1 VTVSGSEGR
10 RREDVAPSRIL
21 GAARRLI
28 SAGGLASASIGDI
41 AAEAGVSKALVH
53 YHFGDKET
61 LLARLAGDLAHE
73 IVTREAG
80 SLDGADGST
89 AVDTLWEWLEGE
101 IARGDIRVLGSISEA
116 AESQVRAVAARASES
131 RRRQSAATVERLFG
145 LLGLAPRV
153 PAELIAGP
161 FLAFVDGLAR
171 ECRAADGTAGD
182 GTAGDGTAGDGT
194 SDPRVSFDVFWLA
207 MLSLAD

>member
-1 VTVSGSEGR
+1 VTVPESER
-10 RREDVAPSRIL
+10 KRREDVAPARIL
-21 GAARRLI
+21 GAAHRLI
-28 SAGGLASASIGDI
+28 SAGGLAAASMGDI

-73 IVTREAG
+73 IVAREAG

-101 IARGDIRVLGSISEA
+101 VARGDIRVLGSISEA
-116 AESQVRAVAARASES
+116 AEPMVREVATRAAES

-153 PAELIAGP
+153 PAELIAGT
-161 FLAFVDGLAR
+161 FLAFVDGMAR
-171 ECRAADGTAGD
+171 EGGGGHAAPGD
-182 GTAGDGTAGDGT
+182 GTY
-194 SDPRVSFDVFWLA
+194 DPRVSFDVFWLA